1 MLNKSFKSNK
11 FYEVTRCIF
20 KYGCETTNK
29 LDTTV
34 TVWDSLEKAISYID
48 KYAIRDN
55 FSNAY
60 IEEIIVDRDITPSDY
75 KENKYKKIASQK
87 IYLKN
92 RYGVCKE
99 PIEPIHFYTE
109 PIYKNIKT
117 NKKGE

>member
-1 MLNKSFKSNK
+1 MLTKKFKSNK
-11 FYEVTRCIF
+11 FYEVTRYFF
-20 KYGCETTNK
+20 KYGHDYDEVEAN
-29 LDTTV
+29 D